1 MKAPSWLPGVVLCV
15 GLLLISINFWY
26 LVYVPSKYKMEG
38 FDAAQVESLTNSLV
52 SSAMSSS
59 NTEKVPTDT
68 EAAQMYR
75 NLMIYMKN
83 NTQKSVKISNDFN
96 NRVYGQAFPIPD
108 SFDPRK
114 IMDNFVNPI
123 TGM

>member
-1 MKAPSWLPGVVLCV
+1 
-15 GLLLISINFWY
+15 
-26 LVYVPSKYKMEG
+26 MEG
-38 FDAAQVESLTNSLV
+38 FDAAQIESLTNSVV
-52 SSAMSSS
+52 SSALSSS
-59 NTEKVPTDT
+59 TTEKVPSDT